1 MTTINDKDIGVNLV
15 LVKHLL
21 IGQKETEKQN
31 VKITMLIFRAFLAK
45 DQKQQQHGVQTIQ
58 KKGLLIK
65 LFNQRLETVH

>member
-1 MTTINDKDIGVNLV
+1 MTTIKDKDIGVNLV

-31 VKITMLIFRAFLAK
+31 VKITTLIFRAFLEK

>member
-1 MTTINDKDIGVNLV
+1 MTTIKDKDIGVNLV

-31 VKITMLIFRAFLAK
+31 VKITTLIFRAFLEK
-45 DQKQQQHGVQTIQ
+45 DQKQRQHGVQTIQ